1 MAENTSSRNDAI
13 QELLV
18 EAVEVQLAAFN
29 ASISFWT
36 DWVQEASR
44 FSEQTM
50 QRLNELRSEPAG
62 EGRLL
67 LEISDLTRENLRT
80 MTHLPR
86 RAAENFLRELD
97 GLEAARKPGGK
108 TRKRPGAKRS
118 VRVKS

>member
-1 MAENTSSRNDAI
+1 MAENTSPRSDAI
-13 QELLV
+13 EELLI

-29 ASISFWT
+29 ASISFWA

-44 FSEQTM
+44 FSDQAM
-50 QRLNELRSEPAG
+50 QRLNELRSGSAG
-62 EGRLL
+62 EGELL

-97 GLEAARKPGGK
+97 NLEAARKPGR
-108 TRKRPGAKRS
+108 TARKKPGAKRS